1 MIQTKSY
8 DPVIYKRLPAI
19 NFPAKY
25 GYRKRLWEC
34 YWADPDLWKTDI
46 FWWSD
51 QHKIIQGNI
60 IFLILKTVEQF
71 KEVLQ
76 RPVKKFPSLR
86 DVTIVNLYYE
96 NSTRTSE
103 RKSDVLID
111 NILYNERTIRA
122 ALDAL
127 FDFGR
132 PEKGELCVL
141 IDRRFSHQLPI
152 QPDYIGKSI
161 DAIVSQKEKVFWKNK
176 DGKDEVC
183 FMND

>member
-1 MIQTKSY
+1 
-8 DPVIYKRLPAI
+8 
-19 NFPAKY
+19 
-25 GYRKRLWEC
+25 
-34 YWADPDLWKTDI
+34 
-46 FWWSD
+46 
-51 QHKIIQGNI
+51 
-60 IFLILKTVEQF
+60 
-71 KEVLQ
+71 
-76 RPVKKFPSLR
+76 LR

-122 ALDAL
+122 ALGAL

-132 PEKGELCVL
+132 PEKDELCVL